1 MQKLKMYAFST
12 DEINSE
18 LLNALNNVKPI
29 FENKSGDVIYEG
41 TIFDDIH
48 PENNPKADFSE
59 KALNSL
65 ENLIALC
72 EDADNI
78 QIWVA

>member
-12 DEINSE
+12 DEINAE
-18 LLNALNNVKPI
+18 VLNALNNVKTN
-29 FENKSGDVIYEG
+29 FENKCGDVIYEG

-48 PENNPKADFSE
+48 PKNNPKSDFSE
-59 KALNSL
+59 EALNSL
-65 ENLIALC
+65 EKLIALC

-78 QIWVA
+78 QIWMA